1 MNKIINREF
10 ELFKLDELQELAI
23 QENVSTFDEVKD
35 LVYNEIEN
43 LEYEL
48 ENVHDDFL
56 QTIMYDVLQE
66 LNVGNIAVTLCEL
79 LEIEMK
85 FFYE

>member
-10 ELFKLDELQELAI
+10 ELFKMDELQELAI
-23 QENVSTFDEVKD
+23 EENVSTFDEVED
-35 LVYNEIEN
+35 LVNDEIEN

-48 ENVHDDFL
+48 EKIHDDFL

-66 LNVGNIAVTLCEL
+66 LNVNNIAVTLCEL
-79 LEIEMK
+79 LEINQ
-85 FFYE
+85 

>member
-10 ELFKLDELQELAI
+10 ELFKMDELQELAI

-35 LVYNEIEN
+35 LVYDEIEN

-56 QTIMYDVLQE
+56 QTIMCDVLQE
-66 LNVGNIAVTLCEL
+66 INVSNIAVTLCEL

-85 FFYE
+85 FFYD

>member
-23 QENVSTFDEVKD
+23 QENVTTFDEVKD

-48 ENVHDDFL
+48 EKIHDDFL

-66 LNVGNIAVTLCEL
+66 LNVNNIAVTLCEL
-79 LEIEMK
+79 LEINDN
-85 FFYE
+85 

>member
-23 QENVSTFDEVKD
+23 EENVSTFDGVKD

-48 ENVHDDFL
+48 ENVHDNLL
-56 QTIMYDVLQE
+56 QNIMYDVLE
-66 LNVGNIAVTLCEL
+66 EINVNNIAVKLCEL
-79 LEIEMK
+79 LEI
-85 FFYE
+85 YE

>member
-10 ELFKLDELQELAI
+10 ELFKMDELQELAI
-23 QENVSTFDEVKD
+23 QENVSTFDEVED
-35 LVYNEIEN
+35 LVNDEIEY

-48 ENVHDDFL
+48 EKIHDDFL

-66 LNVGNIAVTLCEL
+66 LNVNNITVTLCEL
-79 LEIEMK
+79 LEINQ
-85 FFYE
+85 

>member
-23 QENVSTFDEVKD
+23 QENVSTFDEMKD
-35 LVYNEIEN
+35 LVFNEIEN

-48 ENVHDDFL
+48 EKIHDDFL
-56 QTIMYDVLQE
+56 QTIMYDVLGE
-66 LNVGNIAVTLCEL
+66 LNVGNISVTLCEL
-79 LEIEMK
+79 LDIEMK
-85 FFYE
+85 FFCD

>member
-1 MNKIINREF
+1 MNKIINQEF
-10 ELFKLDELQELAI
+10 ELFKMDELQELAI
-23 QENVSTFDEVKD
+23 EENVSTFDEVKD
-35 LVYNEIEN
+35 LVDNEIEN

-48 ENVHDDFL
+48 EKIHDDFL

-66 LNVGNIAVTLCEL
+66 LNVSNISVTLCEL

-85 FFYE
+85 FFYD

>member
-23 QENVSTFDEVKD
+23 EENVSTFDEVKD

-48 ENVHDDFL
+48 EKIHDDFL

-66 LNVGNIAVTLCEL
+66 LNVNNIAVTLCEL
-79 LEIEMK
+79 LEIND
-85 FFYE
+85 

>member
-10 ELFKLDELQELAI
+10 ELFKMDELQELAI
-23 QENVSTFDEVKD
+23 EENVSTFDEVED
-35 LVYNEIEN
+35 LVNDEIEY

-48 ENVHDDFL
+48 EKIHDDFL

-66 LNVGNIAVTLCEL
+66 LNVNNIAVTLCEL
-79 LEIEMK
+79 LEINQ
-85 FFYE
+85 

>member
-23 QENVSTFDEVKD
+23 EENVSTFDEVKD

-48 ENVHDDFL
+48 EKIHDDFL

-66 LNVGNIAVTLCEL
+66 LNVNNIAVTLCEL
-79 LEIEMK
+79 LEINDQSI
-85 FFYE
+85 Y

>member
-23 QENVSTFDEVKD
+23 EENVSTFDEVKD

-66 LNVGNIAVTLCEL
+66 INVNNIAVTLCEL
-79 LEIEMK
+79 LEINDN
-85 FFYE
+85 

>member
-10 ELFKLDELQELAI
+10 ELFKMDELQELAI
-23 QENVSTFDEVKD
+23 EENVSTFDEVED
-35 LVYNEIEN
+35 LINDEIEY

-48 ENVHDDFL
+48 EKIHDDFL

-66 LNVGNIAVTLCEL
+66 LNVNNIAVTLCEL
-79 LEIEMK
+79 LEINQ
-85 FFYE
+85 

>member
-10 ELFKLDELQELAI
+10 ELFKMDELQELAI
-23 QENVSTFDEVKD
+23 QENVSTFDEVED
-35 LVYNEIEN
+35 LVNDEIEY

-48 ENVHDDFL
+48 EKIHDDFL

-66 LNVGNIAVTLCEL
+66 LNVNNIAVTLCEL
-79 LEIEMK
+79 LEINQ
-85 FFYE
+85 

>member
-35 LVYNEIEN
+35 LVYDEIES

-48 ENVHDDFL
+48 ENVHDNLL
-56 QTIMYDVLQE
+56 QNIMYDVLQE
-66 LNVGNIAVTLCEL
+66 INVNNIAVTLCEL
-79 LEIEMK
+79 LEINE
-85 FFYE
+85 